1 MASNFRAHGNLFLC
15 AQKKNSMR
23 TKISRLPHSALM
35 PCLKDIVF
43 LASQLNFRAEGR
55 GFLWA
60 RKLVLES
67 FWGEAESFLER
78 KECVDEEDGLRLGA
92 DSAEGKVVSFG
103 DKPCSQQGFAL
114 SALEERASGG
124 EVARFGLDENVG
136 VAGIGDGAVGADEEW
151 LFVVGKLGL
160 HPVEETS
167 VSVLIAVLEAIGKRD
182 GAQCAYRSLAV
193 GDEADGRE
201 PSEAVLERE
210 AVGRGGEDLLSREV
224 SLDFPPRGGA
234 KETL

>member
-1 MASNFRAHGNLFLC
+1 MGEKSVLEGFGG
-15 AQKKNSMR
+15 K
-23 TKISRLPHSALM
+23 
-35 PCLKDIVF
+35 
-43 LASQLNFRAEGR
+43 AEG
-55 GFLWA
+55 
-60 RKLVLES
+60 
-67 FWGEAESFLER
+67 FLER
-78 KECVDEEDGLRLGA
+78 EECVDEEDGLSLGA
-92 DSAEGKVVSFG
+92 ERAEGKVVGFS

-114 SALEERASGG
+114 STLEERAGGG

-167 VSVLIAVLEAIGKRD
+167 VSVLIAVLEAIGEEE
-182 GAQCAYRSLAV
+182 GTQCTYRPLAV

-201 PSEAVLERE
+201 SSEAVLERE
-210 AVGRGGEDLLSREV
+210 TVGRGGEDRLRREV

-234 KETL
+234 KEALSEGTAGLYSLLSEGAKHAFPMEFTSDELSTTEHEGLDEAR

>member
-1 MASNFRAHGNLFLC
+1 MG
-15 AQKKNSMR
+15 KKS
-23 TKISRLPHSALM
+23 
-35 PCLKDIVF
+35 
-43 LASQLNFRAEGR
+43 
-55 GFLWA
+55 
-60 RKLVLES
+60 VLEG
-67 FWGEAESFLER
+67 FGGEAEGFFER

-92 DSAEGKVVSFG
+92 ESAEGKVVGFG
-103 DKPCSQQGFAL
+103 DKPCSQQAFAL
-114 SALEERASGG
+114 SAFEERTGGG
-124 EVARFGLDENVG
+124 EVACFGLDEDVG
-136 VAGIGDGAVGADEEW
+136 EAGIGDGAIGADEEW

-167 VSVLIAVLEAIGKRD
+167 VSVLIAVLEAFGEEDR
-182 GAQCAYRSLAV
+182 AQCAYRSLAV

-224 SLDFPPRGGA
+224 SLDFPPRGAA

>member
-1 MASNFRAHGNLFLC
+1 M
-15 AQKKNSMR
+15 
-23 TKISRLPHSALM
+23 IS
-35 PCLKDIVF
+35 
-43 LASQLNFRAEGR
+43 LASQPNFRAEGR
-55 GFLWA
+55 GFLLA
-60 RKLVLES
+60 RKSVLES

-92 DSAEGKVVSFG
+92 ERAEGKVVGFG

-114 SALEERASGG
+114 STLEERASGG

-167 VSVLIAVLEAIGKRD
+167 VSVLIAVLEAFGEED
-182 GAQCAYRSLAV
+182 GAQCTYRPLAV

-201 PSEAVLERE
+201 PCEAILERE
-210 AVGRGGEDLLSREV
+210 AIGRGGEDLLPREV